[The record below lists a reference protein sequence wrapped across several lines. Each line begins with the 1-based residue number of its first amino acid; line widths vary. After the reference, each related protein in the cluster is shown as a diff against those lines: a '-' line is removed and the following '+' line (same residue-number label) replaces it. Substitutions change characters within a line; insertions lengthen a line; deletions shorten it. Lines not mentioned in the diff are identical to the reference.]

1 MPIYINP
8 TKNIKKIFVKV
19 NGQKKNIV
27 SAWVN
32 KEGAPA
38 KVFQYNSSE
47 TDPYEVASEG
57 EHNDWRYTLDGAN
70 KIITLQAYIPDSV
83 GAIVYANYTVD
94 GEIYKT
100 KLSSNNS
107 FTTSPYC
114 MFKDKQQLQ
123 YVEFSKNIDT
133 SDMTG
138 MVQMFYRC
146 YELKHIDFGG
156 LTTSNVTNMS
166 YMFSDCRV
174 LTDLDVSGFDTS
186 NASDMRQMFYNCL
199 ALTDLD
205 VSGFDTS
212 NVTNMSQMF
221 NGCTALKRL
230 DVSGFDTSKVTTM
243 QSMFHNCL
251 ALTDLDVSGLTTS
264 NVTNMTDMFN
274 NCHELAAIDVSHF
287 NTSKVTMMSSMF
299 KNCSS
304 LSILDLSSFDTRKNS
319 GNSMQYMFSGCSK
332 LGVIYATEGKW
343 IVPSL
348 SKNVFSG
355 CGVNDVTYK

>member
-47 TDPYEVASEG
+47 TDPYDDPYEVASEG

-156 LTTSNVTNMS
+156 LTTSNVTNM
-166 YMFSDCRV
+166 
-174 LTDLDVSGFDTS
+174 
-186 NASDMRQMFYNCL
+186 
-199 ALTDLD
+199 
-205 VSGFDTS
+205 
-212 NVTNMSQMF
+212 
-221 NGCTALKRL
+221 
-230 DVSGFDTSKVTTM
+230 
-243 QSMFHNCL
+243 
-251 ALTDLDVSGLTTS
+251 
-264 NVTNMTDMFN
+264 TDMFN